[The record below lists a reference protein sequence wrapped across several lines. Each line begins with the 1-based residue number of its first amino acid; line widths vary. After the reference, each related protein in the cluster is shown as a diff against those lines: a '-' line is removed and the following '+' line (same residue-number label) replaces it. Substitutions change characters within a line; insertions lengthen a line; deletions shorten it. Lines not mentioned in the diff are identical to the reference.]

1 MAVNA
6 EQLPSG
12 SWRCRVYD
20 PVTKKYK
27 SFTTKVK
34 GKRGKQLIEAEA
46 NAWAASH
53 KPKPIQEKPFGECID
68 DYIELKS
75 NILSPTTLDKYR
87 NIRINQLSE
96 DFLAVRMDD
105 LDGVTIQTEINRL
118 AAIYAPKTVINA
130 HGLISATIS
139 AINFRTAGDEG
150 SNEDAPYPSD
160 ILPFWVFSR
169 FFSSRRV

>member
-46 NAWAASH
+46 NAWAASR

-87 NIRINQLSE
+87 NIQHQ
-96 DFLAVRMDD
+96 D
-105 LDGVTIQTEINRL
+105 
-118 AAIYAPKTVINA
+118 
-130 HGLISATIS
+130 IS
-139 AINFRTAGDEG
+139 R
-150 SNEDAPYPSD
+150 EDAETPAGGRKTGRISC
-160 ILPFWVFSR
+160 R
-169 FFSSRRV
+169 SRREHDRRTIK